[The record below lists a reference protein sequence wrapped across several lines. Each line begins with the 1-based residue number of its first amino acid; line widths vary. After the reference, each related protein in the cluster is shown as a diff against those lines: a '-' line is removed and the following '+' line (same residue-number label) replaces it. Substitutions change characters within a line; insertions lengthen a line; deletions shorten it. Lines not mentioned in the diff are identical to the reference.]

1 MANRWGN
8 SGNSVRLI
16 LGGSKITA
24 DGGISHEIKRW
35 LLLGRKVM
43 TNLNSKFKSRDI
55 TNKGPSSQG
64 HGFSIGHGW
73 MWKLDCEESWA
84 LKNWWFWTVVL
95 EKTLESPLDCKE
107 IQSVHSKDQS
117 WVFFG
122 SVTWVYVP
130 RFFVSSQQRFGVTD
144 IKAPSVCRS
153 SQLRSWIDCV
163 IALRSRMGH
172 VISLRQISVTALFY
186 LENSRKIHLWGVR
199 AHRSLALLFICLSL
213 PGSVLCKLG
222 QPGEL
227 LVLPEVLGPSFVSFS
242 KAFPFL
248 VL

>member
-1 MANRWGN
+1 MWSFVICVGSTEPSLLANAIEVHSLNQFRFRNAFSSMCSSCWN
-8 SGNSVRLI
+8 MCI
-16 LGGSKITA
+16 HLGESFI
-24 DGGISHEIKRW
+24 
-35 LLLGRKVM
+35 LLLLECM
-43 TNLNSKFKSRDI
+43 FLDSLSRH
-55 TNKGPSSQG
+55 NKDLEWRTLTP
-64 HGFSIGHGW
+64 
-73 MWKLDCEESWA
+73 
-84 LKNWWFWTVVL
+84 NWRV
-95 EKTLESPLDCKE
+95 
-107 IQSVHSKDQS
+107 
-117 WVFFG
+117 
-122 SVTWVYVP
+122 
-130 RFFVSSQQRFGVTD
+130 
-144 IKAPSVCRS
+144 AA
-153 SQLRSWIDCV
+153 LRSWRDRV